1 MSYVVKYS
9 YVMSV
14 NFPRG
19 NNMRKMKL
27 TKAIA
32 STLVIASALAL
43 NPIGASAE
51 WKENYIGQW
60 YSEGDS
66 WAVGWRKIEGNWYY
80 FDEEGYMVK
89 NRDIKGWYL
98 NDKGIGT
105 ECIQA
110 EGFDVDRATGTIGE
124 CIKGDV
130 HFSPSSTKG
139 VSLSIPEEIHG
150 VKIKNIGYNVFDQCV
165 NIESITLPESI
176 ESIGDYAF
184 DNCIG
189 LKSIVVPD
197 NVISI
202 GNGAFDG
209 CVSLTNITLPKKISS
224 INEKLFFCCKN
235 LVSVTIPDNV
245 TKIGNYAFY
254 NCYSLKS
261 ITISDKVTEIGSGAF
276 DSCYNLKSITISD
289 KVTEIRHGAFWGCK
303 EAVFY
308 VGNEKIK
315 QLILDSE
322 SNIDSNKIVVK
333 K

>member
-1 MSYVVKYS
+1 
-9 YVMSV
+9 
-14 NFPRG
+14 
-19 NNMRKMKL
+19 MRKMKL

-32 STLVIASALAL
+32 STLLIASALAL

-105 ECIQA
+105 ECMQA

-124 CIKGDV
+124 CIKEGLK
-130 HFSPSSTKG
+130 FNPSSNKSI
-139 VSLSIPEEIHG
+139 SLVIPEEIHG
-150 VKIKNIGYNVFDQCV
+150 VKIKNIGYSVFNQCE
-165 NIESITLPESI
+165 NIESVTLPESI
-176 ESIGDYAF
+176 ESIGDEAF

-189 LKSIVVPD
+189 LKSIVVPG
-197 NVISI
+197 NVVSI
-202 GNGAFDG
+202 GEGAFEG
-209 CVSLTNITLPKKISS
+209 CISLKNITLPKNISS
-224 INEKLFFCCKN
+224 INEKSFFHCEN
-235 LVSVTIPDNV
+235 LVSITIPDSV
-245 TKIGNYAFY
+245 TKIGN
-254 NCYSLKS
+254 S
-261 ITISDKVTEIGSGAF
+261 AF
-276 DSCYNLKSITISD
+276 DSCYNLKSITIPD
-289 KVTEIRHGAFWGCK
+289 KVTEIGRCAFWGCK

-308 VGNEKIK
+308 VGNEEIK
-315 QLILDSE
+315 QLILDSD